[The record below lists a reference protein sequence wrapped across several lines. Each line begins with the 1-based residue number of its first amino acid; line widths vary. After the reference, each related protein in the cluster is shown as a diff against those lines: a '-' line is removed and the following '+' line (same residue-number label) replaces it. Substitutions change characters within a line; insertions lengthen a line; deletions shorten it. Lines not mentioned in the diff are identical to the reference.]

1 MKLPH
6 EFYQLPYRFDVP
18 KLIEEISQF
27 TEDDWVTHHEGFQ
40 GNSAIPLIS
49 VNGEFNNDFKG
60 PMKPTAA
67 LEQSPYIKQIL
78 ASFGEV
84 LSRSRLMRLAP
95 GAQVPLHSD
104 INYHWYKRVRVH
116 IPITT
121 TEQVQFYCHD
131 KQVHM
136 GAGECWIFDSWKYH
150 KVENNSN
157 QYRVHLVIDLAGSS
171 AFWRTVF
178 QHSRAI
184 VAPQTPSLAC
194 SSIDY
199 QPEAQTDIITEQYN
213 APIIMPVAEVEY
225 LTNELLAEVKH
236 NPQNPAAEID
246 AFNLLMAEFVADW
259 RMLWLQF
266 ECQQQGWP
274 QYHALREHT
283 MKKAMQQVPSLQ
295 LAHSGSAV
303 KAFEQLVI
311 VACMN
316 IELSQTR
323 QSPTHQAAQAKPRST
338 PQSSA
343 AKPSATAASQQEVAA
358 PPTRNSPCPCG
369 SGKRYKA
376 CHGKM
381 S

>member
-6 EFYQLPYRFDVP
+6 EFYQLPYHFDVAT
-18 KLIEEISQF
+18 LIEEISQF
-27 TEDDWVTHHEGFQ
+27 TEDDWVTHHEGFK

-67 LEQSPYIKQIL
+67 LEKCHYIQQIL

-136 GAGECWIFDSWKYH
+136 GAGECWIFDSWKLH
-150 KVENNSN
+150 KVENNSD

-171 AFWRTVF
+171 AFWRTIF
-178 QHSRAI
+178 QHSRSIADI
-184 VAPQTPSLAC
+184 
-194 SSIDY
+194 SSTQLNKQFIGVN
-199 QPEAQTDIITEQYN
+199 PKAATTFATEQFN
-213 APIIMPVAEVEY
+213 APIIMPIAEVEF
-225 LTNELLAEVKH
+225 LTNELLTEVKS
-236 NPQNPAAEID
+236 NPQNSEAEVT
-246 AFNLLMAEFVADW
+246 AFSFVIAEFIADW
-259 RMLWLQF
+259 RILWLQY
-266 ECQQQGWP
+266 ESTKTGWP
-274 QYHALREHT
+274 RYHALREQT
-283 MKKAMQQVPSLQ
+283 MIKAVQCAKTLQ
-295 LAHSGSAV
+295 LSHSGSAL

-316 IELSQTR
+316 VELSDQHTLAKQT
-323 QSPTHQAAQAKPRST
+323 
-338 PQSSA
+338 
-343 AKPSATAASQQEVAA
+343 VAA
-358 PPTRNSPCPCG
+358 PKNTSSSAPVNASSTAPIIAPPSRNNPCPCG
-369 SGKRYKA
+369 SGERYKA
-376 CHGKM
+376 CHGKLA
-381 S
+381 

>member
-1 MKLPH
+1 
-6 EFYQLPYRFDVP
+6 
-18 KLIEEISQF
+18 
-27 TEDDWVTHHEGFQ
+27 
-40 GNSAIPLIS
+40 
-49 VNGEFNNDFKG
+49 
-60 PMKPTAA
+60 MKPTAA
-67 LEQSPYIKQIL
+67 LEKSPYIKQIL

-150 KVENNSN
+150 KVENNSD

-171 AFWRTVF
+171 AFWRTIF
-178 QHSRAI
+178 NHSRAI

-199 QPEAQTDIITEQYN
+199 QPEAQPEIITEQYN

-246 AFNLLMAEFVADW
+246 AFNLLIAEFVADW

-274 QYHALREHT
+274 QYHALRERT

-295 LAHSGSAV
+295 LAYSGSAV

-316 IELSQTR
+316 IELNQTR
-323 QSPTHQAAQAKPRST
+323 QSPPTQAAQAKPRPS
-338 PQSSA
+338 PQPSVME
-343 AKPSATAASQQEVAA
+343 PSATAAPQQEIAA
-358 PPTRNSPCPCG
+358 PPTRNTPCPCG